1 MPRSARFDRLTALA
15 LALSALVG
23 ASCAGPRISAKE
35 RDQAA
40 IQYDLGVEA
49 LRTCDARTALEH
61 FQLAVKTD
69 PELEVAHAA
78 LGLTY
83 HLSFAD
89 PLKAIAHYKKALELR
104 PKSPE
109 VSCNFA
115 NVYLDLGRYDE
126 AIALYEK
133 ALEDV
138 LYKTP
143 FIAENNLGWCLYKK
157 GEVQKGI
164 GHIRTA
170 IAANP
175 GFCLGYRNLGIIY
188 SETGEP
194 ERSAENF
201 LLYAKN
207 CPASPDAQ
215 FRLGMILLKKGDKTG
230 AREAFGSCASQAP
243 SEDDDKT
250 KALSKGCRKAQDL
263 ALLEECRKYRDLLDA
278 E

>member
-1 MPRSARFDRLTALA
+1 MRPTRLGRLSI
-15 LALSALVG
+15 ALSLLAVL
-23 ASCAGPRISAKE
+23 AQAACAGPRITAKE

-49 LRTCDARTALEH
+49 LRACDARTALEH
-61 FQLAVKTD
+61 FQQAVKTD

-83 HLSFAD
+83 HMSFAD
-89 PLKAIAHYKKALELR
+89 PLKAIAHYQKALELR

-164 GHIRTA
+164 DHIRTA

-175 GFCLGYRNLGIIY
+175 GFCLGYRNLGLIY
-188 SETGEP
+188 GEMGEP
-194 ERSAENF
+194 EKSAENF
-201 LLYAKN
+201 VLYAKN
-207 CPASPDAQ
+207 CPSSPDAQ
-215 FRLGMILLKKGDKTG
+215 FRLGMILLKKGDKAG
-230 AREAFGSCASQAP
+230 AKEAFLNCASQAP
-243 SEDDDKT
+243 ASEEDKAA
-250 KALSKGCRKAQDL
+250 ALSKGCRKAQDL
-263 ALLEECRKYRDLLDA
+263 ALLDECRKYRDLLEA